1 MNPAEVPVFTAAQQA
16 RWLRLATLIEEK
28 PRFTVQ
34 TVAEQIAAALN
45 AGGYACRVDLEP
57 HFVTPDEIRLGP
69 LATVTMLDDDG
80 QPMGY
85 PNDAIWAAD
94 LEGKTP
100 ATPASRIED
109 VTGTTA
115 AEPDVV
121 AQLTAERD
129 EADRR
134 AGAAERKL
142 AALEES
148 ERKTQFWLAE
158 QKRRRGYGPHVSF
171 DRVWS
176 DTCAKADAPTGAG
189 DLQPHEVE
197 RLWRATGLPEY
208 FLGNGGSNTGLYAF
222 AKALRNAKGPE

>member
-1 MNPAEVPVFTAAQQA
+1 MQESTI
-16 RWLRLATLIEEK
+16 T
-28 PRFTVQ
+28 
-34 TVAEQIAAALN
+34 EQS
-45 AGGYACRVDLEP
+45 
-57 HFVTPDEIRLGP
+57 TPDQELI
-69 LATVTMLDDDG
+69 T
-80 QPMGY
+80 
-85 PNDAIWAAD
+85 
-94 LEGKTP
+94 
-100 ATPASRIED
+100 
-109 VTGTTA
+109 
-115 AEPDVV
+115 
-121 AQLTAERD
+121 QLTAERD

-148 ERKTQFWLAE
+148 ERKTQSWLAE

>member
-1 MNPAEVPVFTAAQQA
+1 MAS
-16 RWLRLATLIEEK
+16 
-28 PRFTVQ
+28 FTVKVKE
-34 TVAEQIAAALN
+34 THELTFQIEAADEDEA
-45 AGGYACRVDLEP
+45 VDLALKSEHPIAREFDERALESVVHDNETVGESSFQEVRALQASLLPEP
-57 HFVTPDEIRLGP
+57 
-69 LATVTMLDDDG
+69 
-80 QPMGY
+80 
-85 PNDAIWAAD
+85 
-94 LEGKTP
+94 
-100 ATPASRIED
+100 
-109 VTGTTA
+109 TTSDR
-115 AEPDVV
+115 ELI
-121 AQLTAERD
+121 AQLRVERD

-142 AALEES
+142 AALEET
-148 ERKTQFWLAE
+148 ERRTQSWLAE

-171 DRVWS
+171 DKVWS